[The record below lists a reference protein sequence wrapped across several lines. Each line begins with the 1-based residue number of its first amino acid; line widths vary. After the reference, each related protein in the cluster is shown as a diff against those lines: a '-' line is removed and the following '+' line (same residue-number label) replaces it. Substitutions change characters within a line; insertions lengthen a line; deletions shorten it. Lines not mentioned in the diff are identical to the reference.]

1 MPRAQ
6 PRRIEEL
13 CECLRGEMHIN
24 INTVRFMKYLRV
36 YLNRNLLP
44 FFKFYCFCCLVFYYV
59 FCESNTADLCNIHK
73 MFLLN
78 QTLALISFIK
88 KDFL

>member
-6 PRRIEEL
+6 PRRIEEV

-24 INTVRFMKYLRV
+24 INTV
-36 YLNRNLLP
+36 
-44 FFKFYCFCCLVFYYV
+44 FYCFCSLVFYYV
-59 FCESNTADLCNIHK
+59 FWESNTADLCNIHQK
-73 MFLLN
+73 FLLN

-88 KDFL
+88 KLPLN